1 MTISIY
7 THCFTLCTLYI
18 LHRKKYYLCILYLLI
33 FVYTLCIILSRSEGN
48 VIIERGLKMKQY
60 GAMFATEFTKKQI
73 NVIFAKAK
81 SGALKV
87 EKWFISEL
95 YNLADFYGYDD
106 NRGVAAQ
113 ERNVLNIL
121 EAVFANDNETA
132 QTLISETANDW
143 FKSYGNK
150 NRAKCDRSVFV
161 K

>member
-1 MTISIY
+1 
-7 THCFTLCTLYI
+7 
-18 LHRKKYYLCILYLLI
+18 
-33 FVYTLCIILSRSEGN
+33 
-48 VIIERGLKMKQY
+48 MKQY

-150 NRAKCDRSVFV
+150 NRAKCDRNIFV